1 MKRVKAIVS
10 YDGTQFS
17 GYQIQ
22 PGMRTVQL
30 EIDKALVKMHK
41 DKEIYS
47 VASGRTDAGVHAN
60 GQVIHFDTPL
70 TLADRSVANGIKC
83 PIANGYSNG

>member
-1 MKRVKAIVS
+1 MQRVKAIVS
-10 YDGTQFS
+10 YDGTLFS

-41 DKEIYS
+41 NNGGFF
-47 VASGRTDAGVHAN
+47 GRKRQDGF
-60 GQVIHFDTPL
+60 GCSRKWPSDSL
-70 TLADRSVANGIKC
+70 
-83 PIANGYSNG
+83 